1 MTITLA
7 ICAHCQTPFDRK
19 RKAQRACSSACKQA
33 LFRSEKCNAG
43 TEVPAVREIELGGPL
58 WGGSEV
64 YARIYPGLKPLS
76 DLECRVMKLRPTD
89 HRDKSGAL
97 LYEMSIQEKGP
108 AEAATSPSHVK
119 SNPSKGSENE
129 R

>member
-1 MTITLA
+1 MTVTLA
-7 ICAHCQTPFDRK
+7 ICAHCQMPFTRK

-43 TEVPAVREIELGGPL
+43 IAVPAEREIEPGELLGRV
-58 WGGSEV
+58 SEV

-76 DLECRVMKLRPTD
+76 DLECRVMKLRATD

-97 LYEMSIQEKGP
+97 LYETAIHEKGP
-108 AEAATSPSHVK
+108 ADVGASPSRG
-119 SNPSKGSENE
+119 SIPFQSKRIEK
-129 R
+129 